1 MSKRKS
7 VPAPIR
13 IDVSPMARGK
23 WRATT
28 VGGETLCIA
37 AAPLVKAARILIAK
51 GYDPSSIVEL
61 WHQHATAWA
70 LRGMLGAVAAV
81 VLDGE
86 RKVTQPTKNG
96 PPAGFPANAAQ
107 SLAEGAG
114 PP

>member
-7 VPAPIR
+7 VTAPIR
-13 IDVSPMARGK
+13 IIVASTLNGRK
-23 WRATT
+23 WRAS
-28 VGGETLCIA
+28 VDGETLCVSA
-37 AAPLVKAARILIAK
+37 SPLVRSARILIAK

-86 RKVTQPTKNG
+86 RKVT
-96 PPAGFPANAAQ
+96 
-107 SLAEGAG
+107 
-114 PP
+114 

>member
-1 MSKRKS
+1 M
-7 VPAPIR
+7 
-13 IDVSPMARGK
+13 
-23 WRATT
+23 
-28 VGGETLCIA
+28 
-37 AAPLVKAARILIAK
+37 VKAARILIAK

-61 WHQHATAWA
+61 WHQHADAWA
-70 LRGMLGAVAAV
+70 LRGKLGAVAAV